1 MDLIK
6 VYQHDKAVTELI
18 KVSEYFNK
26 RHDILLRDIRELI
39 HTDPSLV
46 SEFIATNYINKR
58 GKTYPTFYLT
68 KEGFYLLVSS
78 FSTKRAIKWKREFFK
93 QYEEMEKHIKQLQ
106 AETLLI
112 NEHED
117 DTYCISDI
125 CCKFKKLDPVN
136 ANKRGNYRK
145 ES

>member
-6 VYQHDKAVTELI
+6 IYQHDKAVTELI

-39 HTDPSLV
+39 HTDPSFV

-125 CCKFKKLDPVN
+125 CCKFKN
-136 ANKRGNYRK
+136 
-145 ES
+145 